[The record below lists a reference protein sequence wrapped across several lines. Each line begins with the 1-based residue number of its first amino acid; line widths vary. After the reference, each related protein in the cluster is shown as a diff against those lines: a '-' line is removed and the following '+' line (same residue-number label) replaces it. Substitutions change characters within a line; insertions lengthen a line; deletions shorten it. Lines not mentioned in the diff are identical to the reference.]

1 MRAGAFEFHAADSVE
16 HAIELLESF
25 GEDGKAIAGGQSL
38 IPLMALRFAQPAHLV
53 DLNRVPEL
61 VGIRDLDD
69 GGLSIGA
76 MTRTADVASAVLVT
90 RRAPVLAEAAG
101 LIGHAAI
108 RNRGTIGGSVAH
120 ADPAAELP
128 AVLVALGATLRI
140 RGRDGQRDVAA
151 DDFFQ
156 GYFTTVL
163 GESDILTDIVIPPSP
178 PGTGS
183 AFVEESR
190 RRGDF
195 AMAGAAAVVTL
206 ESGRCVH
213 ARVVLMAVSDRPYR
227 SHDAEAALVGSSL
240 TDADIDRAAGIAAG
254 ELTPNEDIHA
264 SSDYRRALAA
274 VVAGRA
280 LQLARDRAAA

>member
-1 MRAGAFEFHAADSVE
+1 
-16 HAIELLESF
+16 
-25 GEDGKAIAGGQSL
+25 
-38 IPLMALRFAQPAHLV
+38 MALRFAQPAHLV

-61 VGIRDLDD
+61 VGIRELGD

-76 MTRTADVASAVLVT
+76 MTRTADVASDALVV
-90 RRAPVLAEAAG
+90 RHAPVLAEAAG
-101 LIGHAAI
+101 MIGHAAI

-140 RGRDGQRDVAA
+140 RERDGRRDVDA

-156 GYFTTVL
+156 GYYTTVL
-163 GESDILTDIVIPPSP
+163 GESDILTDVVIPPSP
-178 PGTGS
+178 AGTGS
-183 AFVEESR
+183 AFVEEAR
-190 RRGDF
+190 RVGDF

-206 ESGRCVH
+206 EAGRCVH
-213 ARVVLMAVSDRPYR
+213 ARLVLMAVSDRPYR
-227 SHDAEAALVGSSL
+227 SQDAEGVLVGSAL
-240 TDADIDRAAGIAAG
+240 TDEDIERAAGIATA
-254 ELTPNEDIHA
+254 ELTPTEDIHA

-280 LQLARDRAAA
+280 LQIGRDRAA

>member
-1 MRAGAFEFHAADSVE
+1 MRTGAFEFHAARSVD
-16 HAIELLESF
+16 HAVELLEAF

-38 IPLMALRFAQPAHLV
+38 LPLMALRFAQPAHLV

-61 VGIRDLDD
+61 VGIRELDD

-76 MTRTADVASAVLVT
+76 MTRTADVASDPSVL

-101 LIGHAAI
+101 MIGHAAI

-128 AVLVALGATLRI
+128 AVLVALGATLRV
-140 RGRDGQRDVAA
+140 RGRDGYRDVDAE
-151 DDFFQ
+151 DFFQ
-156 GYFTTVL
+156 GYYTTVL
-163 GESDILTDIVIPPSP
+163 GESDILTDVVVPPGAS
-178 PGTGS
+178 GTGS

-190 RRGDF
+190 RVGDF
-195 AMAGAAAVVTL
+195 AMAGAAAVVTVAD
-206 ESGRCVH
+206 GRCVH

-227 SHDAEAALVGSSL
+227 AQDAEAALLGSSL
-240 TDADIDRAAGIAAG
+240 TDADIDRAAGIAVAD
-254 ELTPNEDIHA
+254 LTPTEDVHA
-264 SSDYRRALAA
+264 SADYRRALAT

-280 LQLARDRAAA
+280 LALARDRAAS